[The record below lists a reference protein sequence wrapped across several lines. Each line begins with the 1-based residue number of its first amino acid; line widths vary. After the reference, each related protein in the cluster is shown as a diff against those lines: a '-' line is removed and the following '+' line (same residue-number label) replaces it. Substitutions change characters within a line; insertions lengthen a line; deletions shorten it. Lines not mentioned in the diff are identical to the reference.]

1 MPDSHLPLGRSG
13 LQVSPACLG
22 TANFGT
28 AWGIGVPEDEAR
40 PIVDAFLDA
49 GHNFIDT
56 ADNYNAG
63 ESERIV
69 GAAVRG
75 RRDAVVIATKV
86 YQPHVPGPNNGGLS
100 RIHLTRALEASLRR
114 LDTDHIDLY
123 QCHQWDP
130 ATPIEETMSTLDGF
144 VRAGKVRYLGA
155 SNFTAAQLVEAQWA
169 AERVGGT
176 PLISL
181 QAHYSLLRR
190 DVEAEI
196 LPTCA
201 DHRIGVV
208 AYGVLGGGVL
218 AGRYR
223 ADAAP
228 DPASRMGK
236 LLALGT
242 DVARRW
248 VDGQLS
254 ERNLAVADE
263 VCRLAGELGASPAAV
278 AVAWVRE
285 RTGVSSVVL
294 GPRTLSQ
301 YRQALSGFMVELP
314 REAVARLDEVSGPA
328 PAPVTGRL
336 PMPWTTAATPKK

>member
-1 MPDSHLPLGRSG
+1 MPDFHLPLGRSG
-13 LQVSPACLG
+13 LQVSRACLG

-28 AWGIGVPEDEAR
+28 AWGIGVPESEAS
-40 PIVDAFLDA
+40 PIIDAFLDA

-56 ADNYNAG
+56 SDNYNAG

-75 RRDAVVIATKV
+75 RRDAVVIATKA
-86 YQPHVPGPNNGGLS
+86 YQPHAPGLNNGGLS

-114 LDTDHIDLY
+114 LDTDHVDLY
-123 QCHQWDP
+123 QCHQWDRG
-130 ATPIEETMSTLDGF
+130 TPIEETMSTLDGF
-144 VRAGKVRYLGA
+144 VRSGKVRYLGA

-181 QAHYSLLRR
+181 QSHYSLLRR
-190 DVEAEI
+190 DIEAEI

-201 DHRIGVV
+201 GHRLGVV

-218 AGRYR
+218 TGRYR
-223 ADAAP
+223 AGTAP

-236 LLALGT
+236 LLARET

-254 ERNLAVADE
+254 THNLAVADE
-263 VCRLAGELGASPAAV
+263 VGRLAGELGTTPAAV

-285 RTGVSSVVL
+285 RAGITSVVL

-301 YRQALSGFMVELP
+301 YRQALAGFTIDLP
-314 REAVARLDEVSGPA
+314 PDAVARLDEASGPA

-336 PMPWTTAATPKK
+336 PMPWTTASTPKA